1 MSKARALLCTFVTVL
16 VFCNVPCFSWGFGPR
31 YVLYGKARLSEVEAP
46 NVLKMRMLDDNR
58 TVSLRLLG
66 VGSPHN
72 RDRTKGLGSSVLSY
86 IRENDLWEVARSYV
100 RSVAGSKEV
109 EVWTR
114 KWDRYDDK
122 RRLLAYIRIPMN
134 KEPSVDLNGEIIRN
148 GMGFVTRDYVHVT
161 FAGYRD
167 LEEDAKKNHR
177 GIWQALTS
185 NRVSLSRPH

>member
-1 MSKARALLCTFVTVL
+1 MSWTRAVVCTFVTALVL
-16 VFCNVPCFSWGFGPR
+16 SSLPGISWGFGPR
-31 YVLYGKARLSEVEAP
+31 YALYGKARLLEVEAP
-46 NVLKMRMLDDNR
+46 NVLKIRMLDDSR

-66 VGSPHN
+66 VGSPRN
-72 RDRTKGLGSSVLSY
+72 RDRTKGLGPTVLSY
-86 IRENDLWEVARSYV
+86 IKKNDLWETSRSYV
-100 RSVAGSKEV
+100 RSFTGGKVV

-122 RRLLAYIRIPMN
+122 RRLLAYIRVPMD

-167 LEEDAKKNHR
+167 LEEDARKNHR
-177 GIWQALTS
+177 GIWKALTWS
-185 NRVSLSRPH
+185 QVSLTPSH

>member
-1 MSKARALLCTFVTVL
+1 MSRARVLLSAFITLLVL
-16 VFCNVPCFSWGFGPR
+16 CSDPYVSWGFGPR

-46 NVLKMRMLDDNR
+46 NVLKIRMLDDSR

-72 RDRTKGLGSSVLSY
+72 RDRAKGLSSTVVSY
-86 IRENDLWEVARSYV
+86 IVENDLWEEARSYV
-100 RSVAGSKEV
+100 RSLTGDRVV

-122 RRLLAYIRIPMN
+122 HRLLAYIKIPMN

-161 FAGYRD
+161 YAGYKEF
-167 LEEDAKKNHR
+167 EEDARKNHR
-177 GIWQALTS
+177 GIWRSLTL
-185 NRVSLSRPH
+185 NRVSLTR